1 MKGIRKKR
9 SMLFLVQLPPPVHGV
24 GVINRMVWEDNDLW
38 EGWDRDLLELRFSRK
53 TNQLR
58 RPKIYKAFRFLTIW
72 MRLFGKCLI
81 HRYQYAY
88 FSIIPV
94 SVGFYRDL
102 CYVALIKAF
111 RIKPVYHL
119 HLSGIRDESRKR
131 PIRLLYEWAFS
142 NSIIIH
148 PSEKVCRREFDG
160 LALRNSKIHIQP
172 NGISGPNGA
181 KRQYMAETGNRLRIL
196 HMSHLYKF
204 KGLGI
209 LLDVFYDLVNIGY
222 DLRLDIVG
230 DMAEHAV
237 NKTIR
242 KYLENPKTRER
253 IRWHGLLTG
262 NLKQKI
268 LDEAHIM
275 AYTSIKDIF
284 PLVILEA
291 MKSGLPIIASDIGAI
306 SEIIEDQKSGLLFE
320 AGNRIQLKEKLEL
333 LISDHDLRRTYGE
346 KARARYTAN
355 YTGLHFQRGMRR
367 ILENL

>member
-1 MKGIRKKR
+1 MKGIREKR

-24 GVINRMVWEDNDLW
+24 GVINRMIWEDNDLW

-58 RPKIYKAFRFLTIW
+58 RPKIYKVFRFLTIW

-88 FSIIPV
+88 VSIIPV

-111 RIKPVYHL
+111 RIKPVYHI
-119 HLSGIRDESRKR
+119 HLSGIENESRKR
-131 PIRLLYEWAFS
+131 LIRLLYEWAFS

-148 PSEKVCRREFDG
+148 PSEKVSRREFDG
-160 LALRNSKIHIQP
+160 LNLRNSKIYIQP
-172 NGISGPNGA
+172 NGINGPNGT
-181 KRQYMAETGNRLRIL
+181 KGQYMTETANGLRIL

-204 KGLGI
+204 KGLG
-209 LLDVFYDLVNIGY
+209 LLLEVFYDLVNIGY
-222 DLRLDIVG
+222 DIHLDIVG
-230 DMAEHAV
+230 DMAEPSV
-237 NKTIR
+237 NTTIQ
-242 KYLENPKTRER
+242 KYLDNPVTRER

-262 NLKQKI
+262 NSKQKI
-268 LDEAHIM
+268 LDEADIM
-275 AYTSIKDIF
+275 AYTSLKDTF

-291 MKSGLPIIASDIGAI
+291 MKSGLPIISSDIGAI
-306 SEIIEDQKSGLLFE
+306 SEILEDQKSGLLFD

-346 KARARYTAN
+346 KAKARYAAN
-355 YTGLHFQRGMRR
+355 YTGLHFQRGMQR
-367 ILENL
+367 IFENL